1 MQLMVLIVS
10 LAGMAAI
17 VLYFVSAIRASGV
30 NAPPQGNNEGQRSL
44 MIWGLL
50 VAGLLITV
58 LSLWKWPHDVR
69 AGEGAVTVNVTG
81 AQWYWEIDLEIIPAG
96 TTVLFNVRTKDVNHG
111 MGVVDDSGQLLFQ
124 TQSMPGY
131 VNQVR
136 YTFDR
141 PGKYRIICMEFCGVA
156 HHDMADGFEV
166 TAKKS

>member
-1 MQLMVLIVS
+1 MQTIVFIVS

-17 VLYFVSAIRASGV
+17 AFYFISAIRASGV
-30 NAPPQGNNEGQRSL
+30 SDQPQVSGEGRRSA

-50 VAGLLITV
+50 GAGVVITV
-58 LSLWKWPHDVR
+58 LSLWQWPHDVR

-81 AQWYWEIDLEIIPAG
+81 AQWFWEIDKASIPAG
-96 TTVLFNVRTKDVNHG
+96 TPILFNVRTKDVNHG
-111 MGVVDDSGQLLFQ
+111 MGVIDSSGRILFQ

-136 YTFDR
+136 YVFDQ
-141 PGKYRIICMEFCGVA
+141 PGKYRIICLEFCGIA

-166 TAKKS
+166 IAKKS